1 MDEKWTFFEF
11 CEDNYPVEVCKRV
24 EMFQMISSPH
34 LYLGS
39 ERGTGV
45 QKENGISKK
54 KLKND

>member
-1 MDEKWTFFEF
+1 MDEKWTFVES
-11 CEDNYPVEVCKRV
+11 CEDNYPVKVCKRV

-45 QKENGISKK
+45 
-54 KLKND
+54 